1 MTRNI
6 LAGIAA
12 GLVSLVMLI
21 SATTGV
27 VWMQF
32 LLVVAT
38 PLPIYLVGLALGWKI
53 AVAAAIT
60 GTISFAALAGLMPAL
75 LAAGTHFAPPV
86 LLTYLVMLNRA
97 VAAPDGTPTIEW
109 YPVGRLVLWCATIGA
124 ILSIALLARLGAD
137 SGGTQELVRS
147 LVEQVVAQQASNEDI
162 PEEHIATMTRILS
175 ALLPVMSGVG
185 MTAIIVFQLWLAGY
199 IAHSTGNL
207 QRPWPEIS
215 TMTFPSG
222 ASLVLVAC
230 ILLSMVLKDLPGSA
244 ASAAF
249 GAFFLAFIMLGLAV
263 IHYVTRKNPWRLALL
278 WAVYLG
284 LVMFS
289 TGFSVLIALI
299 GITEPISPLR
309 RDFTRP
315 PPPPQGPIPP
325 H

>member
-1 MTRNI
+1 MIRNL

-53 AVAAAIT
+53 AIAAALT
-60 GTISFAALAGLMPAL
+60 GTLAFAALAGPMPAL
-75 LAAGTHFAPPV
+75 LAAATHFAPPV
-86 LLTYLVMLNRA
+86 LLTYLAMLNRP
-97 VAAPDGTPTIEW
+97 VQAPDGTTAVEW
-109 YPVGRLVLWCATIGA
+109 YPVGRLVLWCAAIGA
-124 ILSIALLARLGAD
+124 ILSIALMTRLGAD
-137 SGGTQELVRS
+137 GDGTEKLVRA
-147 LVEQVVAQQASNEDI
+147 LVEQVVAQQPSGEEV
-162 PEEHIATMTRILS
+162 PEEHIAAMTRILS

-185 MTAIIVFQLWLAGY
+185 MTAIIAFQLWLAGY
-199 IAHSTGNL
+199 VAHATGNL
-207 QRPWPEIS
+207 QRPWPEIAA
-215 TMTFPSG
+215 MTFPPG
-222 ASLVLVAC
+222 ASLVLVVC

-263 IHYVTRKNPWRLALL
+263 IHYVTRNNPWRLALL
-278 WAVYLG
+278 WAVYFG
-284 LVMFS
+284 LIMFS

-309 RDFTRP
+309 RDFMRP
-315 PPPPQGPIPP
+315 PPKGPTPPD
-325 H
+325 